1 MNTKHFIIASICL
14 LFTSMGFAQN
24 KLFDKYADMDGVTS
38 VYISKAMFL
47 MLSSVTDVTIK
58 PNVTG
63 VDLEKMKGKI
73 ESMQLVSTEKQDK
86 IAQMR
91 KEFSQLITTQ
101 HEELMRVKEDN
112 TNVKIYT
119 LMQGDLVKELIM
131 LVDENDTFTAILL
144 NGSFTLKDIQSIAG
158 EK

>member
-1 MNTKHFIIASICL
+1 MKTKYFIIASICL
-14 LFTSMGFAQN
+14 LCTSMGFAQN

-38 VYISKAMFL
+38 VYISKAMFQ
-47 MLSSVTDVTIK
+47 MLSGVSDVTIK

-112 TNVKIYT
+112 TSVKIYT

-144 NGSFTLKDIQSIAG
+144 NGSFTLKDIQSIAE